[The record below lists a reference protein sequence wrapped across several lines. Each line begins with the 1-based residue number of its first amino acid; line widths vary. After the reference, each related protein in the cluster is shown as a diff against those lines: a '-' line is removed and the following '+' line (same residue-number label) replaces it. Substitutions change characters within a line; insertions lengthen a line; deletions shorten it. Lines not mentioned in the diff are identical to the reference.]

1 MLSLMLGRA
10 KRSALA
16 AMTGALMV
24 MLAPAAVG
32 AHSELVSSTIED
44 GDVIEVSADKPFRER
59 VVLEFSAPLAEGSQ
73 ATWFNVSGIL
83 DEQGVLQT
91 NVPTFGATV
100 DGAAGTM
107 TFPLTQNDR
116 TGTARIEWTSVAED
130 GDVLRGTINFEF
142 LRVIP
147 TSRPTEEPAPV
158 ATASA
163 AASSPPTPSPSTPSP
178 SPTADS
184 GSAAGAGDATLRI
197 IVLLVI
203 AGAAGAYLLTRR
215 RTPTTH

>member
-1 MLSLMLGRA
+1 MMLGRA
-10 KRSALA
+10 KRSVLA
-16 AMTGALMV
+16 ATTGALMV
-24 MLAPAAVG
+24 MSAPVAVG

-44 GDVIEVSADKPFRER
+44 GDVIEVSADEPFRER
-59 VVLEFSAPLAEGSQ
+59 VVLKFSAPLAEGSE

-107 TFPLTQNDR
+107 TFPLTQNDG

-142 LRVIP
+142 LRAIP
-147 TSRPTEEPAPV
+147 TNRPTKEPAPV

-163 AASSPPTPSPSTPSP
+163 AASAAPTPLPSRPSV

-184 GSAAGAGDATLRI
+184 ASAAGAGDAILPI
-197 IVLLVI
+197 IVVLVI
-203 AGAAGAYLLTRR
+203 VGAAVAYLLARPR
-215 RTPTTH
+215 PPTTEAR